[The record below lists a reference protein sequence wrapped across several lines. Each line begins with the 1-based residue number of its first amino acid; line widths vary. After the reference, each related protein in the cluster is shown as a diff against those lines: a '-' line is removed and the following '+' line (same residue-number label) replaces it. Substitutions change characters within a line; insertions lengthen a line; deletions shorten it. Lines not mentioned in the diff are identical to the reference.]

1 MRILLLLCC
10 LTACA
15 SKAAPQPPRLSDPT
29 KADDGGL
36 QITPLGVLEYDGE
49 VFGELGEDQLDAYTF
64 NADEGAI
71 VTLDNSHRGTAAALD
86 SVLYVYGPSDENG
99 FYGATPIAS
108 DDDSGWG
115 AHARLRELALPA
127 AGEYLAVLGLWK
139 GATGGAYRLT
149 LTCESGECAT
159 EPPSIVIDATPLR
172 VGEDGSSQSFE
183 VRITTPPSELVQI
196 WIESDSLDEALV
208 YPTRLFF
215 CPEGQFRS
223 GNTCTEEEPFRITE
237 SVEWS
242 RTVTVRVTGVRD
254 DLEDGDRD
262 FSLRLRVETNDADY
276 AAIELDSLEGVNE
289 EGAEAL
295 DYSALDDLQDDELL
309 MALQARIGDHDVF
322 GYQGANS
329 ARTLLFGSVDVRDDG
344 MIESIYNADVIEAPG
359 ESILAFMRG
368 FNTEHGWP
376 QGQFDRIDP
385 MVSDLHHIFPCDID
399 SNGTRSSY
407 GFGYTSN
414 PEAVG
419 SNLGSSSTDAR
430 PRVYQVRRERRGD
443 TARAHFYMVAR
454 YTFDASLEINFDD
467 DESSENGSM
476 EDLEE
481 AVLRQWNDED
491 PVDEWEQRRNN
502 RIEALQGNRNPFVDR
517 PDFVERIAAF

>member
-1 MRILLLLCC
+1 M
-10 LTACA
+10 
-15 SKAAPQPPRLSDPT
+15 
-29 KADDGGL
+29 
-36 QITPLGVLEYDGE
+36 PLGVLEYGGE
-49 VFGELGEDQLDAYTF
+49 VSGELTNGDFVAYTF
-64 NADEGAI
+64 NADDGAI

-99 FYGATPIAS
+99 FYGATPIAT

-115 AHARLRELALPA
+115 AHARLRDLALPA
-127 AGEYLAVLGLWK
+127 AGEYLVVLGLWK
-139 GATGGAYRLT
+139 DAEGGAYRLT
-149 LTCESGECAT
+149 LECESGECVTASP
-159 EPPSIVIDATPLR
+159 EIVVEAMPLR

-183 VRITTPPSELVQI
+183 VRITAPPSELVQI
-196 WIESDSLDEALV
+196 WVESDSLDEALI

-242 RTVTVRVTGVRD
+242 RTVVVRVTGVRD
-254 DLEDGDRD
+254 AIEDGDTNFTVRM
-262 FSLRLRVETNDADY
+262 RVETNDADY
-276 AAIELDSLEGVNE
+276 ADIELDSLEGVNE

-295 DYSALDDLQDDELL
+295 DYSAMDDLSDDALL
-309 MALQARIGDHDVF
+309 MALQARISDHDVF

-329 ARTLLFGSVDVRDDG
+329 ARTLLFGSVEVHDDG
-344 MIESIYNADVIEAPG
+344 MIESIYNGDVMEAPG

-399 SNGTRSSY
+399 SNSARASY
-407 GFGYTSN
+407 GFGYTSD
-414 PEAVG
+414 PDATS
-419 SNLGSSSTDAR
+419 SNLGSSSTDSR
-430 PRVYQVRRERRGD
+430 DRVYQVRPERRGD

-454 YTFDASLEINFDD
+454 YTFDNSLEVGFDD
-467 DESSENGSM
+467 DDVAENGSM
-476 EDLEE
+476 EDFEE
-481 AVLRQWNDED
+481 AVLRQWHEED